1 MHVVA
6 RNLAV
11 IALFSRRFDVLV
23 DPTSTVDVSSLQIAR
38 SILNVLRP
46 YVTEGAS
53 QHLQELAGHYE
64 T

>member
-11 IALFSRRFDVLV
+11 IALFSRRFDALIE
-23 DPTSTVDVSSLQIAR
+23 PASTVDVSSLQIAR

-46 YVTEGAS
+46 FVAENS
-53 QHLQELAGHYE
+53 SRHLQELAGHYE
-64 T
+64 P